1 MLIAKRAM
9 QNPRRGDGLAPGAS
23 VHRKRNCS
31 ISPAALATVFALL
44 ATATLA
50 IGVAFA
56 AFGAWLVL
64 PFAGLE
70 ALLLAGAFLATA
82 RRNED
87 LMKKG

>member
-1 MLIAKRAM
+1 ME
-9 QNPRRGDGLAPGAS
+9 NPRRANGLAPGGS

-44 ATATLA
+44 ALATLA
-50 IGVAFA
+50 IGVGFA
-56 AFGAWLVL
+56 AFGAWLIL

-70 ALLLAGAFLATA
+70 TLLLAGAFLATA

-87 LMKKG
+87 LTTKG

>member
-1 MLIAKRAM
+1 MLIAERATE
-9 QNPRRGDGLAPGAS
+9 NPRRAKGAGRQRAAE
-23 VHRKRNCS
+23 VQCS

-44 ATATLA
+44 ALATLA

-82 RRNED
+82 RRNEN
-87 LMKKG
+87 LTKKG

>member
-1 MLIAKRAM
+1 M
-9 QNPRRGDGLAPGAS
+9 Q
-23 VHRKRNCS
+23 RKRNCS

-50 IGVAFA
+50 IGVGFA

-70 ALLLAGAFLATA
+70 VLLLAGAFLATA
-82 RRNED
+82 RENED
-87 LMKKG
+87 LTKKG